1 MSERYTKPV
10 LKQHLISV
18 KVFKTFVM
26 LSTEKS
32 LAGHLDLKF
41 FWNDKLSFE
50 NFSLLPDEKILF
62 PLFQRS
68 EWTEENFV
76 QFNNQVIQ
84 N

>member
-41 FWNDKLSFE
+41 F
-50 NFSLLPDEKILF
+50 
-62 PLFQRS
+62 
-68 EWTEENFV
+68 
-76 QFNNQVIQ
+76 
-84 N
+84 